1 LAALPEWS
9 EDLGLC
15 FGQKVAEVQSTLPAR
30 PEDSNE
36 VAVAE
41 NDFPERR
48 RQLREVV
55 VNEQQRKA
63 EAPCSRERCFEPA
76 TERRSVKQMEELVGG
91 QEVLSLS
98 PKARIRRLEEE
109 LCYEAPENLHLFF
122 GRARALAKKHHQDLP
137 VIEDSAKIEEVV
149 GPKHEPDVLW
159 KEQPVEPAEQGVFRH
174 LRDSRPG
181 AEKEVP
187 YRRIRTAARK
197 DAAHQLVLKKDWS
210 LDETQACLHEENQQ
224 VP

>member
-1 LAALPEWS
+1 MAAQILARHSALAALPELS

-76 TERRSVKQMEELVGG
+76 TERRSVKQMEEFVKGKK
-91 QEVLSLS
+91 VISLA
-98 PKARIRRLEEE
+98 PPARVHRLKQG
-109 LCYEAPENLHLFF
+109 LHDQTPEHLDLFF
-122 GRARALAKKHHQDLP
+122 
-137 VIEDSAKIEEVV
+137 
-149 GPKHEPDVLW
+149 
-159 KEQPVEPAEQGVFRH
+159 RH
-174 LRDSRPG
+174 AWPLT
-181 AEKEVP
+181 EK
-187 YRRIRTAARK
+187 
-197 DAAHQLVLKKDWS
+197 
-210 LDETQACLHEENQQ
+210 N
-224 VP
+224 